1 MTRTPFNP
9 DAAKEV
15 ARWLGTRKAP
25 TVPAVPVLTGAAAT
39 DPDAWL
45 AARDAGVG
53 ASDIGVIMGLST
65 FSSRYAMWWQ
75 KHLHWRLPQNEAMAD
90 GHALEDLVAAEFM
103 LRHPELLVHK
113 PEFPLW
119 RHRQHEW
126 ALCTPDRLAVQVGI
140 PSVLIGAQGT
150 PEEVRAIREETP
162 RSRTADAEIVPVE
175 LKWDASPGWGAS
187 GSTDVP
193 EQYRLQVM
201 WQAWIFGASG
211 GWLVNHKPT
220 GRNRYREY
228 WIPVD
233 ETVILRAAEAARA
246 FVASLECGVSPDPD
260 GSKATEVMLQEMNA
274 GVVPGTVAA
283 VPPALAEQWARAR
296 DDVRAAEAYKRE
308 MDNRLREVL
317 GDAERGMHADTG
329 EVFVERR
336 ISKRAGYEVGPAVVD
351 SLRRVSDGPGAAGA
365 GVPGA
370 DRAGGND
377 SGAGTPGSQEAGG
390 AAAAADGSPRG
401 GGAGEPRPG
410 DPGEPG
416 GVGGSGGPEGAVT
429 DVVTRCAP
437 AQGIHATPHNGPCLL
452 RGA

>member
-9 DAAKEV
+9 DVAKEV
-15 ARWLGTRKAP
+15 AAWLGTRKAP

-53 ASDIGVIMGLST
+53 ASDIGVIMGVST
-65 FSSRYAMWWQ
+65 FSSLYAMWWQ

-90 GHALEDLVAAEFM
+90 GHALEDMVAAEFA
-103 LRHPELLVHK
+103 LRHPELAVHK
-113 PEFPLW
+113 PEYPLW

-140 PSVLIGAQGT
+140 PSLLIGPTDA
-150 PEEVRAIREETP
+150 EEVRAYREETP

-175 LKWDASPGWGAS
+175 LKWDASPGWGTS
-187 GSTDVP
+187 GTDDVP

-201 WQAWIFGASG
+201 WQAWIFGAPG
-211 GWLVNHKPT
+211 GWLVNHKPS

-233 ETVILRAAEAARA
+233 EAVILRAAEAARA
-246 FVASLECGVSPDPD
+246 FIASLECGVSPDPD

-274 GVVPGTVAA
+274 GVTPGTVAT
-283 VPPALAEQWARAR
+283 VPPALAEAWARAR
-296 DDVRAAEAYKRE
+296 DDVRTAEAYKRE

-317 GDAERGMHADTG
+317 GDAERGIHADTG
-329 EVFVERR
+329 AVFVERR

-351 SLRRVSDGPGAAGA
+351 SLRRVSDGVRETGG

-370 DRAGGND
+370 DRPSGDDAPAG
-377 SGAGTPGSQEAGG
+377 
-390 AAAAADGSPRG
+390 AADGKEAAGGDPGNSVRARG
-401 GGAGEPRPG
+401 GGAGEPGTG

-416 GVGGSGGPEGAVT
+416 GARGGGGVEGAVT
-429 DVVTRCAP
+429 DVVTRCVP
-437 AQGIHATPHNGPCLL
+437 AEGIHATPHNGPCLL
-452 RGA
+452 RTN